1 MAIISV
7 TLVIRFKMIEQMKP
21 VLKWKLL
28 SAYSTLCQVP
38 GSLKIRLMS
47 SSQTVDCVDF
57 MSLFVTAVVNPVR
70 PRKQL
75 MTLRFRLRLQHL
87 TVKVAHGDDSYD
99 SFTDYRHEPPYRIK

>member
-38 GSLKIRLMS
+38 GSLKNKANVLIPNCGLCGFYVTFCHS
-47 SSQTVDCVDF
+47 CCQSGATSQ
-57 MSLFVTAVVNPVR
+57 AI
-70 PRKQL
+70 
-75 MTLRFRLRLQHL
+75 
-87 TVKVAHGDDSYD
+87 DDTEIPT
-99 SFTDYRHEPPYRIK
+99 SFTTFDRQSCTWGRQLRQFHRLSP